1 MRNTERNAQQKQTNY
16 ADQHRILYLL
26 SVYSFQYILIL
37 LFYVTY
43 ILFTNR
49 LLHIICWN
57 SFCQSPTQSLTC
69 HSLSYSISQ
78 WRVDSA
84 SHSLSHSFT
93 QLVSQSVTYSHFSS
107 LTQSLYHAIH
117 LSTQSVPFTYSY
129 NYWCNHTSPA
139 QFLPQ
144 LLAHL
149 SFAHSL
155 ITSLVLQ
162 SLTTTTCHFFI
173 PFSVT
178 LRLFN
183 HALCHAETFSW
194 SHSTTVSPWDSL
206 IISLVPQSL
215 LTTICHSFTT
225 YFATLRLV
233 HCSLRHSETCSL
245 FTLSCWCSL
254 ITPKS
259 LIQCGIIFIFPFN
272 RMQLY

>member
-37 LFYVTY
+37 LFYITY

-93 QLVSQSVTYSHFSS
+93 QLVSHSISHWQSLFFTYTITLQLPLTYLLSQSLSYLIKHQLTYSD
-107 LTQSLYHAIH
+107 
-117 LSTQSVPFTYSY
+117 

-139 QFLPQ
+139 QSLPQ
-144 LLAHL
+144 LLTNL

-155 ITSLVLQ
+155 ITSLVLE
-162 SLTTTTCHFFI
+162 SLTTTTCHFLI

-183 HALCHAETFSW
+183 HSLCHSETFY
-194 SHSTTVSPWDSL
+194 SL
-206 IISLVPQSL
+206 TLSRWNFFVK
-215 LTTICHSFTT
+215 SF
-225 YFATLRLV
+225 YHCVTLRLT
-233 HCSLRHSETCSL
+233 HH
-245 FTLSCWCSL
+245 
-254 ITPKS
+254 
-259 LIQCGIIFIFPFN
+259 
-272 RMQLY
+272 